1 MELDRLKMETVIGVG
16 MWCQMGMRFISIGIG
31 VGISSRSATH
41 DVHKVAVQATQAH
54 PTPQ

>member
-1 MELDRLKMETVIGVG
+1 METVIGVG

-41 DVHKVAVQATQAH
+41 DVHKVAV
-54 PTPQ
+54 